1 MNRRIERRETSRR
14 TFLSSYKE
22 NLKILAIF
30 IKLSSIKLTSDALNR
45 LIDNKRDSAYLQ
57 QNFPYE

>member
-22 NLKILAIF
+22 KLKILAIF